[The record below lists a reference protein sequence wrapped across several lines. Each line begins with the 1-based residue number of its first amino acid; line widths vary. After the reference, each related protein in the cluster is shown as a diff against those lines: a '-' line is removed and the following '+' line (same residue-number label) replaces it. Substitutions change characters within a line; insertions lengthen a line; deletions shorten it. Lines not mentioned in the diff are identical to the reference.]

1 MAYQSKFVPRDGFS
15 IGQVF
20 TTAFSTIAA
29 NPVAAFGISFLFG
42 GLPMM
47 GSNYLDHQRAAVET
61 GSVRSAL
68 WSLAISLA
76 ILILNTVIST
86 LAQGAFVRLVVAKK
100 AERPVAFADA
110 AVAALAR
117 LLPLVAL
124 GVVIA
129 IGTIVG
135 SLLLFVPGIILAL
148 MWMVAPQAMVAE
160 QCGVRAA
167 LARSRALTKGA
178 RGRLFVMAVGV
189 FAVAIG
195 AVILG
200 DRLATGYY
208 GQDVFARLSTV
219 AHGFPAGYLIA
230 RAVSDTVIM
239 GVSAALYG
247 AIYVELRNWKEG
259 APTDALADI
268 FA

>member
-47 GSNYLDHQRAAVET
+47 GSNYLDHWSET
-61 GSVRSAL
+61 VQAGSVA
-68 WSLAISLA
+68 SLLSRLAVVFA

-86 LAQGAFVRLVVAKK
+86 VAEGVFVRLVVAKE
-100 AERPVAFADA
+100 AARPVVFADA
-110 AVAALAR
+110 AGPALAG
-117 LLPLVAL
+117 LLPLMAL

-135 SLLLFVPGIILAL
+135 TLLLIIPGIILML
-148 MWMVAPQAMVAE
+148 MWSVAAQAMVAE
-160 QCGVRAA
+160 QCGPRAA
-167 LARSRALTKGA
+167 LARSRMLTEGA
-178 RGRLFVMAVGV
+178 RGRIFAMALVVG
-189 FAVAIG
+189 AVAFG
-195 AVILG
+195 AVMLG
-200 DRLATGYY
+200 DRLAIGYY
-208 GQDVFARLSTV
+208 GEDVFARLSTF
-219 AHGFPAGYLIA
+219 AQGFPAGYLLA
-230 RAVSDTVIM
+230 RLVSDTVLT

-247 AIYVELRNWKEG
+247 ALYVELRNWKEG
-259 APTDALADI
+259 APADALAEI